1 MRWSQAARQVCH
13 FPDFSAHL
21 LFDRESRDIQADQE
35 RLWHVGLWTDRVCKH
50 LRFDPSRRGVS
61 LCHVGSHESAQR
73 TCGVVFSV
81 RVKCEALVDKRRQAI
96 GESIDTSGVGQSV
109 Y

>member
-21 LFDRESRDIQADQE
+21 LFDRESRDVQADQE
-35 RLWHVGLWTDRVCKH
+35 RLWHVGLWTDWVCKH
-50 LRFDPSRRGVS
+50 LWFDPSRRGVS
-61 LCHVGSHESAQR
+61 LCHVGTHEFTKGLHR
-73 TCGVVFSV
+73 VVQSV
-81 RVKCEALVDKRRQAI
+81 RAKCELR
-96 GESIDTSGVGQSV
+96 TFGVGQSV